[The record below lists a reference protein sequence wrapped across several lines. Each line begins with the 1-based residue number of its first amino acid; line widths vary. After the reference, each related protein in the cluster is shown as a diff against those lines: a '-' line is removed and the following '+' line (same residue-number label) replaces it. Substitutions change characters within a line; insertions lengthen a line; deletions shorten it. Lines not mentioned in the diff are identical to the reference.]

1 MSKTTA
7 KVVVA
12 IYSIL
17 IMTWIVLSFNV
28 GGWFDW
34 GSHNAPYWAGLG
46 KSAAITIPVVISVC
60 ILAYAIDTLTSGDNS
75 QHENETQSEN
85 CESIEENDL

>member
-1 MSKTTA
+1 MSKTAA

-17 IMTWIVLSFNV
+17 IITWIVLSFNV

-34 GSHNAPYWAGLG
+34 GGYIAPYWAELG
-46 KSAAITIPVVISVC
+46 KSAAITILVLILGC
-60 ILAYAIDTLTSGDNS
+60 ILIYAIDTLNSGDNS
-75 QHENETQSEN
+75 QHENETKSEN
-85 CESIEENDL
+85 CKSIEEINL